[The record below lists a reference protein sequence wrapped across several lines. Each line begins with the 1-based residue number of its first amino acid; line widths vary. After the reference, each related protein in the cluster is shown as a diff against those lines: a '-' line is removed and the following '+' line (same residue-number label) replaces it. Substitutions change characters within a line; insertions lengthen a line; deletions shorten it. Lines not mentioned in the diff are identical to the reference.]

1 MTFFYSTLVTVL
13 QFTELEYNKVAS
25 YSLLNNGTILIYFKE
40 LYKQQCFKKCLIF
53 IYTNTLQ
60 PMLLLI

>member
-25 YSLLNNGTILIYFKE
+25 YSLLNNETILIYFKRTV
-40 LYKQQCFKKCLIF
+40 QTTMF
-53 IYTNTLQ
+53 
-60 PMLLLI
+60 

>member
-40 LYKQQCFKKCLIF
+40 LYKQRFKKCLIF